1 MKKKKFQIAFST
13 IIITA
18 GVSYLMQYWL
28 KQSGMQDRILNTYD
42 IVKDTFKGDKQ

>member
-1 MKKKKFQIAFST
+1 MKKKKFQVAFST

-28 KQSGMQDRILNTYD
+28 RESGMQDRVLNTYD
-42 IVKDTFKGDKQ
+42 TIKDTFKGDKK